1 MSVVVSLAVAV
12 AGGCALPALAGASP
26 QAGSLRHS
34 AWEERVGREPCDWEA
49 HRQLVEAYQR
59 AGRYGDAFREA
70 AWLAWFA
77 PREYAKSAQGL
88 RYLRDRRARDRA
100 ANAGLA
106 RPEGKGVEV
115 VVAAVDVRRGLADC
129 CFNGAI
135 AQQAGRL
142 RGEVEEVVR
151 KFASAVHYRGNQGG
165 GGDASSRDPVGRMG
179 LACIY
184 LTLDDILALQS
195 GSDSLRARTQA
206 LRAAATQAAAA
217 AAAAPGAPGPHR
229 TLAMIR
235 ARLADVED
243 DAELW
248 ELAIAEGKEAYRLD
262 PREAT
267 LAEMLWALTLRA
279 GHWEEARQWEA
290 VVTRSA
296 SSPRHG
302 SGQAGQAGATQQQAR
317 QTAGGQAAAR

>member
-1 MSVVVSLAVAV
+1 MIRARVMSVVVSLAVAV
-12 AGGCALPALAGASP
+12 AGRCALPAIPGDRPEDPPSLAGDELWRAGGAPTGQPGAASV
-26 QAGSLRHS
+26 
-34 AWEERVGREPCDWEA
+34 WEERVGREPCDWEA
-49 HRQLVEAYQR
+49 HRQLVEAYRR

-77 PREYAKSAQGL
+77 PRDYAKSAQGL

-115 VVAAVDVRRGLADC
+115 VVAAVDVRRGLSDC

-151 KFASAVHYRGNQGG
+151 KFEGG
-165 GGDASSRDPVGRMG
+165 AGDASSRDPLGRMG

-184 LTLDDILALQS
+184 LTLDDILALEN
-195 GSDSLRARTQA
+195 GSDSLRARTHA
-206 LRAAATQAAAA
+206 LRAAATEAAAA
-217 AAAAPGAPGPHR
+217 AAAVPEAPGPHR
-229 TLAMIR
+229 TLAMIQ
-235 ARLADVED
+235 ARLADVEGE
-243 DAELW
+243 AELW

-279 GHWEEARQWEA
+279 GHWEEARHWEA

-296 SSPRHG
+296 SS
-302 SGQAGQAGATQQQAR
+302 GQAGATQQQAAPR
-317 QTAGGQAAAR
+317 